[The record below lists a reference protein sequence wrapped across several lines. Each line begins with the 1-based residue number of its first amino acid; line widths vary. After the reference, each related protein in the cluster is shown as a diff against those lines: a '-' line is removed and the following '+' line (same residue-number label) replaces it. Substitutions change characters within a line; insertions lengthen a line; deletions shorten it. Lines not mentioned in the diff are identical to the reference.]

1 MAYDAK
7 KIYYRFDD
15 HLSRLVL
22 DYEASRQISS
32 ESENLY
38 HGLPTDPYDE
48 GLFVEHNVKRGL
60 RNADGSGVVAGLT
73 RISDVHGYNKVDG
86 KVVPDQGKLTLRG
99 YSIEDL
105 VNNAQAEN
113 RYGYEEVAYLLITG
127 SLPNKEELDGFCERL
142 GAFRHLSDEYV
153 KEFPMTTVSS
163 SIMNVLQRAVLLLYA
178 FDAEPDVITPE
189 HEIDVAISMLA
200 RLPRIAAFAHMASI
214 AKLRGSEVHVPHP
227 TPGLSTAETILQ
239 VLRGG
244 MAFTRDEAM
253 LLDVMLMLHAE
264 HGGGNNSTF
273 TVRVTSSSGTD
284 TYSSIAAGIG
294 SLKGPLHGG
303 ANLAVVDQFEH
314 LKENIRD
321 WTSKEEIDSYLIK
334 MLRKEVYDKCGLIY
348 GIGHAVYTISD
359 PRTVLLREMAR
370 DLAKEKG
377 REREFAFLELLEERA
392 VETFMNFKG
401 NKVNKRVCA
410 NVDFY
415 SGFVYDLIGLPREVF
430 TPLFAMSRIAGWTAH
445 RIEELNFDSKRI
457 IRPAY
462 RNVSGEKEFVPLD
475 QRIK

>member
-1 MAYDAK
+1 MNNSSGTLEKFAGSLSQLIRSEYH
-7 KIYYRFDD
+7 IGEEYYRGD
-15 HLSRLVL
+15 
-22 DYEASRQISS
+22 
-32 ESENLY
+32 
-38 HGLPTDPYDE
+38 
-48 GLFVEHNVKRGL
+48 VKRGL
-60 RNADGSGVVAGLT
+60 RNNDGTGVLAGV
-73 RISDVHGYNKVDG
+73 SKVGSVQGYFIQDG
-86 KVVPDQGKLTLRG
+86 QRVPKPGQLYYRG
-99 YSIEDL
+99 IEL
-105 VNNAQAEN
+105 NEIVEAHRKAGTF
-113 RYGYEEVAYLLITG
+113 GYEEVAYLLLFG
-127 SLPNKEELDGFCERL
+127 YLPSQSELASFNEIMNRARKLPDGFTEDMIM
-142 GAFRHLSDEYV
+142 RHPSRN
-153 KEFPMTTVSS
+153 
-163 SIMNVLQRAVLLLYA
+163 IMNK
-178 FDAEPDVITPE
+178 
-189 HEIDVAISMLA
+189 LA
-200 RLPRIAAFAHMASI
+200 RSVLVLYSYDDNPDDTSVENMLLQSI
-214 AKLRGSEVHVPHP
+214 KLVGCFPSIVANAYAVKRHYFQGDSLHIHFPVDD
-227 TPGLSTAETILQ
+227 LSTAENF
-239 VLRGG
+239 LR
-244 MAFTRDEAM
+244 MIRPDKQYTEEEAH
-253 LLDVMLMLHAE
+253 LLDMMLMVHAE